1 MKNTMATKIDQ
12 TDLKILKILQ
22 EDGRIT
28 NLELSNQIGLS
39 PAPTLERVRKLE
51 RNNYI
56 NSYHATV
63 NEKVLGVG
71 LKAFIQLSLTRQ
83 MDNAIESFQE
93 KISNIDEVVECFQ
106 VTGNFDYQ
114 LKVMV
119 KDIESLDVLIK
130 EKLGKIE
137 EIRQMQSNV
146 ILSAVKLSKVV
157 PFQYN

>member
-1 MKNTMATKIDQ
+1 MANKVDK

-28 NLELSNQIGLS
+28 NLELSNKIGLS

-51 RNNYI
+51 RNKLI
-56 NSYHATV
+56 NSYHAIV
-63 NEKVLGVG
+63 NEKELGVG
-71 LKAFIQLSLTRQ
+71 LQAFVQLSLTRQ
-83 MDNAIESFQE
+83 MDNAIDSFQT
-93 KISNIDEVVECFQ
+93 KISDIHEVVECFQ

-119 KDIESLDVLIK
+119 KDIEALDALIK

-137 EIRQMQSNV
+137 EMRHMQSNV

-157 PFQYN
+157 PLQYN

>member
-1 MKNTMATKIDQ
+1 MANKIDK
-12 TDLKILKILQ
+12 TDLKILRILQ

-28 NLELSNQIGLS
+28 NLELSNKIGLS

-51 RNNYI
+51 RNNLI
-56 NSYHATV
+56 SSYHAIV
-63 NEKVLGVG
+63 NEKELGVG
-71 LKAFIQLSLTRQ
+71 LQAFVQLSLTRQ
-83 MDNAIESFQE
+83 MDNAIASFQD
-93 KISNIDEVVECFQ
+93 KISMIEEVVECFQ

-119 KDIESLDVLIK
+119 KDIEALDALIK

-146 ILSAVKLSKVV
+146 ILSAVKASRVIPL
-157 PFQYN
+157 QYN

>member
-1 MKNTMATKIDQ
+1 MATKIDK

-28 NLELSNQIGLS
+28 NLELSSQIGLS

-56 NSYHATV
+56 SSYHAII
-63 NEKVLGVG
+63 NEKELGVG
-71 LKAFIQLSLTRQ
+71 LQAFVQLSLTRQ
-83 MDNAIESFQE
+83 MDNAIDSFKE
-93 KISNIDEVVECFQ
+93 KIAEINEVVECFQ

-119 KDIESLDVLIK
+119 TDIQALDVLIK

-157 PFQYN
+157 PLQYN